1 MAINS
6 INSKSHN
13 SGFTLIELVVVIV
26 ILGILAATALPK
38 FVDLGRD
45 GRIAA
50 VNNLAGAMRTALPL
64 VKSKCAVSTSTCSI
78 DAPYYSSSGIIGT
91 NNTIVINGV
100 THRLQYGYPWNDHSG
115 QGGGLAALVDASGFT
130 DQYPRLR
137 GTPLTKDGAPTPD
150 ECGVYYY
157 MPYAS
162 EAPGI
167 NNSKDPLIVVKT
179 DGC

>member
-50 VNNLAGAMRTALPL
+50 VNNLAGAIRSTLIM
-64 VKSKCAVSTSTCSI
+64 VKSKCAVSTSTCNVNT
-78 DAPYYSSSGIIGT
+78 PYYSGPGVPST
-91 NNTIVINGV
+91 NNAIVINGV
-100 THRLQYGYPWNDHSG
+100 THRLQYGQPWDDHSG
-115 QGGGLAALVDASGFT
+115 TGGGLPALVDTTGFT
-130 DQYPRLR
+130 DQYPRLV

-157 MPYAS
+157 MPYAF

-167 NNSKDPLIVVKT
+167 NNSKDPLIIVKT